1 MSDDRGT
8 KPKAEP
14 VDAADA
20 PERDVVFV
28 GGPSDDGAG
37 VEVLRLKGDE
47 LSAGELRAVKEGQ
60 PIHGDLLRLSRRAD
74 HERLFDVEVLAE
86 PPRAATGPRKGPAK
100 VTSEAYRQGWD
111 NVFSSR
117 KDADLN

>member
-37 VEVLRLKGDE
+37 VEVLRLKATS
-47 LSAGELRAVKEGQ
+47 SA
-60 PIHGDLLRLSRRAD
+60 
-74 HERLFDVEVLAE
+74 LASCA
-86 PPRAATGPRKGPAK
+86 R
-100 VTSEAYRQGWD
+100 
-111 NVFSSR
+111 
-117 KDADLN
+117 